1 MNKLPILCALA
12 ALAAFGQSQTPLTI
26 TQSAGS
32 ATGELRMQERRTN
45 GQNYVGIAAPDSV
58 AANITWRLPGAD
70 GGSGQCLQTDGAGIM
85 SWGACGGALSVTS
98 YDWSQA
104 PGGSISVGANTITL
118 TPCPAS
124 VDGTLSNFPVHLS
137 GGTGTAETVLLTGG
151 TGTGG
156 DASCTVDFTAANTH
170 TGSWTASSASGGL
183 HEALIA
189 AGTGGAVHIPAG
201 TVTIDDPAPGQLSN
215 VYIDGPRTITGE
227 GYASSILSMSGDQFA
242 IYVNTTSAVIVRDAA
257 IEGSGA
263 QTSGGGIRVG
273 STGLNHNCASIID
286 NVSFSL
292 LYDGVRFEKQCTPKL
307 ENNRF
312 YAILHEAIH
321 LENTWCA
328 DCGDAYIIG
337 NFIQDP
343 SAVTTGIYWVN
354 GGGARIIGN
363 KFLGVAVGID
373 AQFGPDTTAGTDGTS
388 IAVIQGNSFD
398 QNTVAG
404 VRMNGTIGFV
414 GAKIN
419 GNVFTQNASPS
430 GFIAV
435 DYGNTG
441 AVTYLNG
448 AIENNQFH
456 CGSSSGYTAI
466 RVRGST
472 ETTIDGNIVSYCEFG
487 VQVDAAATAVS
498 IGKNTFYGTATPYV
512 LNGEIS
518 PTSPIMA
525 TGYLRDASSG
535 SNIKTIAEFLAPAS
549 GEVNN
554 AILFGTNTTGTNSQR
569 GMWWDTAANFYLSR
583 FSSNR
588 STGQADDLKLEADG
602 DAHFSYNV
610 GIGRSPTSGV
620 ALDAQ
625 GVVRATDGTTITQM
639 YSNAGAAYIGTQSN
653 HPVRLMQ
660 DNTERLRVTN
670 TQLLPGLVDGYLYLG
685 DRTLQ
690 FNTIFATGFESIQS
704 SAGFMSTRKL
714 QIHGDATGSLF
725 DYFQKPTSTSIDLRN
740 TAGNLVMRWDSTGI
754 TYNGVST
761 MYQLWPGGTTETLDL
776 GVDLAR
782 WKKLWVKDI
791 DGTGTWQTTGTFTA
805 TGLTIN
811 TGAAT
816 TGYVWTAT
824 SSGGA
829 GSWQAI
835 PTSLPVVDTTGIAK
849 GSSDASKIVRFEV
862 DGFTT
867 GTTRVLTP
875 PNADATLAGL
885 NINQTFVNPQTI
897 AIASVQNQLTL
908 SQTNSTAAYDPACL
922 VLASTDTVTS
932 TIYGAARVCSGYE
945 SAAFTD
951 EKFAIQTA
959 TGSGTYQDAITIKN
973 QAVTIL
979 GSIAATG
986 SATFSFVNGTMD
998 GTMKPLFS
1006 GNGSI
1011 GAASYRY
1018 GNGYFSAANIT
1029 ASGFTLADTTTVG
1042 YCWIATSTGGAGA
1055 WTACPG
1061 GQWTT
1066 SGSNIYR
1073 STGVVSIGTTTAGAR
1088 LLVADQSTIQTATS
1102 GTALH
1107 LAGADS
1113 VLTRFLVDTFG
1124 AIPSMNFRR
1133 ANGTAATPSALAA
1146 NDIFLNLT
1154 ALGYGTSA
1162 YSSGGRV
1169 GILGYAAQA
1178 WTNSSQGS
1186 YLAFGTTSNGSTSYA
1201 DRWRVA
1207 HDGHILSESD
1217 GSYDI
1222 GATGANRVRNMF
1234 MTGGITA
1241 AGNFSFQTLTLSGSM
1256 VMGATTVINA
1266 SRNMVGL
1273 NTFAQDILFAGGSAY
1288 NVGSTGAPPLN
1299 VYGNYIEPLTE
1310 LVMGSG
1316 VSFRGSLIP
1325 ATNNT
1330 DAIGNT
1336 SFRVSN
1342 VATVNVNISGTITTP
1357 SGSAGITSTKTVRD
1371 SAGTGTCTLIFSGG
1385 ILTGGT
1391 C

>member
-1 MNKLPILCALA
+1 
-12 ALAAFGQSQTPLTI
+12 
-26 TQSAGS
+26 
-32 ATGELRMQERRTN
+32 
-45 GQNYVGIAAPDSV
+45 
-58 AANITWRLPGAD
+58 
-70 GGSGQCLQTDGAGIM
+70 M

-183 HEALIA
+183 HEALVA